1 MTTGAVR
8 PHREGRSAPPPTR
21 RTSVTAPT
29 VTCAGE
35 PTALRLARSAT
46 TSSVPSV
53 EDMTYGH
60 RRQAE
65 SLRETAYERGY
76 AAGWHDSNG
85 PLESVEFERGYTRGR
100 HDRER
105 TTPVRGVR
113 R

>member
-1 MTTGAVR
+1 VTTGAVR
-8 PHREGRSAPPPTR
+8 PHREGRSAPPPSR
-21 RTSVTAPT
+21 RSSGDDPTA
-29 VTCAGE
+29 TCVGR

-60 RRQAE
+60 RRPTE

-76 AAGWHDSNG
+76 AAGWHGGEG
-85 PLESVEFERGYTRGR
+85 PLGTVEYERGYTRGR

>member
-1 MTTGAVR
+1 
-8 PHREGRSAPPPTR
+8 
-21 RTSVTAPT
+21 
-29 VTCAGE
+29 
-35 PTALRLARSAT
+35 
-46 TSSVPSV
+46 VPSV

-60 RRQAE
+60 RRPTE

-76 AAGWHDSNG
+76 AAGWHGSDG
-85 PLESVEFERGYTRGR
+85 PLGSVEFERGYTRGR